1 MRSFLSF
8 AVFAV
13 FAAALL
19 SACTNTKESEVLDET
34 ALVRPQSDEGA
45 IIEGQYILMFRED
58 KIAPAITHL
67 TQPVRTRA
75 EKSARMA
82 EYGKQVEEQIN
93 AYLTSEG
100 IELSA
105 VLAYYTA
112 VQSGVAIRL
121 SDEDFER
128 MKKSSMLTSLEYDRV
143 VELPPFQVE
152 EIVPAEDAPR
162 AQTTPCGITNAGGA
176 ATAGTDRWVWVIDSG
191 IDLDH
196 PDLNVVTNT
205 SYAKSFVGG
214 TADDCNGHGTHVAGT
229 VGAINN
235 TIGVIG
241 VAAGAPVVPVRVFP
255 CSGGSATSTI
265 LSGVNHV
272 AANDLAGDVVNMSLG
287 GYYGTSGCSTGSSYR
302 SALQAMGNAG
312 TRIAVASGNN
322 YSNAANYQP
331 ACVNGTNI
339 FTVTNMRCN
348 KTYYNDPTYGG
359 NYNTSSSGPVDWIAT
374 GTSVYSTYLSGGY
387 ATLTGTSMATPHV
400 AGIMQIRNAAP
411 VQSGSVTNS
420 GQTYKIAV
428 R

>member
-1 MRSFLSF
+1 MRSFFSF
-8 AVFAV
+8 AVFTIT
-13 FAAALL
+13 AAALI
-19 SACTNTKESEVLDET
+19 SACSKSKVSEIIDDT
-34 ALVRPQSDEGA
+34 ALVQPQSDEGA
-45 IIEGQYILMFRED
+45 IIEGQYILMFRGD
-58 KIAPAITHL
+58 KIAPAITYL
-67 TQPVRTRA
+67 TDPVRTRA
-75 EKSARMA
+75 EKSSRMA
-82 EYGKQVEEQIN
+82 AYGKTVENQIN
-93 AYLTSEG
+93 TWLANQG
-100 IELSA
+100 ISQDA

-121 SDEDFER
+121 SREVFESL
-128 MKKSSMLTSLEYDRV
+128 KKSEDLESLEYDRV
-143 VELPPFQVE
+143 VELPPFTVE
-152 EIVPAEDAPR
+152 EIIEDGAR

-176 ATAGTDRWVWVIDSG
+176 AVAGTDRWIWIIDSG

-205 SYAKSFVGG
+205 AYAVSFVGG
-214 TADDCNGHGTHVAGT
+214 TANDCNGHGTHVAGT
-229 VGAINN
+229 AAAVNN

-241 VAAGAPVVPVRVFP
+241 VASGAPVVPVRVFP

-272 AANDLAGDVVNMSLG
+272 AANDLPGDVVNMSLG

-322 YSNAANYQP
+322 FSNAAYYQP

-374 GTSVYSTYLSGGY
+374 GTSVYSTYLNGGY

-411 VQSGSVTNS
+411 AQNGTVSQSGLS
-420 GQTYKIAV
+420 YKIAV

>member
-1 MRSFLSF
+1 MRSYLSF
-8 AVFAV
+8 AVFTI
-13 FAAALL
+13 FAAALF
-19 SACTNTKESEVLDET
+19 SACTNSNVSDVLDET
-34 ALVRPQSDEGA
+34 TLVTPQSDEGA
-45 IIEGQYILMFRED
+45 IIEGQYILIFKED
-58 KIAPAITHL
+58 KIAPAITYL
-67 TQPVRTRA
+67 TQPIRNRS
-75 EKSARMA
+75 EKSALMA
-82 EYGKQVEEQIN
+82 EYGKQVENQIN
-93 AYLTSEG
+93 AWLAKEG
-100 IELSA
+100 ISQDA

-112 VQSGVAIRL
+112 VQSGVAVRL
-121 SDEDFER
+121 SDEAFER
-128 MKKSSMLTSLEYDRV
+128 VKKSDALGLVEYDRV
-143 VELPPFQVE
+143 VELPPFTVE
-152 EIVPAEDAPR
+152 EVVQDAGR

-176 ATAGTDRWVWVIDSG
+176 AAAGTDRWIWIIDSG
-191 IDLDH
+191 IDTDH
-196 PDLNVVTNT
+196 PDLSVVTNT
-205 SYAKSFVGG
+205 AYAVSFVPGSSSFE
-214 TADDCNGHGTHVAGT
+214 DCNGHGTHVAGT
-229 VGAINN
+229 AAALNN

-241 VAAGAPVVPVRVFP
+241 VASGAPVVPVRVFP

-302 SALQAMGNAG
+302 TALQAMGNAG
-312 TRIAVASGNN
+312 TRIALASGNN
-322 YSNAANYQP
+322 YANAAHYQP

-374 GTSVYSTYLSGGY
+374 GTSVYSTYLNGGY

-411 VQSGSVTNS
+411 VQSGSVTNA